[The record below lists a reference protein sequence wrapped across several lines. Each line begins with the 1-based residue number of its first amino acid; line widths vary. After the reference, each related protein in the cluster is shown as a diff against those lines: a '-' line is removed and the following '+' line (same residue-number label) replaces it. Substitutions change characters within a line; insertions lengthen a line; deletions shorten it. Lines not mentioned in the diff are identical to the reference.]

1 VTCKM
6 VSVRA
11 HTEYLHMTETLTVF
25 RNFLLKLI
33 TSLLT
38 HDEDDTSYRWRGHV
52 AITLLLSLRLMK

>member
-11 HTEYLHMTETLTVF
+11 HIEYLHMTETLTVF
-25 RNFLLKLI
+25 HNVLINLI

-38 HDEDDTSYRWRGHV
+38 HDEDDIYHTDGEG
-52 AITLLLSLRLMK
+52 M